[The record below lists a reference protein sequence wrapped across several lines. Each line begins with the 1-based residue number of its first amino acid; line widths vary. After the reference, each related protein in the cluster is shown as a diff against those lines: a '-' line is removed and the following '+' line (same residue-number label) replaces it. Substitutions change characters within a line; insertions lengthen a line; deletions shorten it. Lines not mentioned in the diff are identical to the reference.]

1 MEPNFDLGAYEPPV
15 SLWGIVEQHIPV
27 HEHEEIKG
35 MLGESLIDQSI
46 ELRAEVIIYIKTAF
60 LRFELQRKVSAYL
73 INHMLSHYIP
83 CTSLSFLLTLK
94 YQSVGFNS
102 GFTQPVA

>member
-46 ELRAEVIIYIKTAF
+46 ELRAEVIKNNI
-60 LRFELQRKVSAYL
+60 S
-73 INHMLSHYIP
+73 
-83 CTSLSFLLTLK
+83 
-94 YQSVGFNS
+94 
-102 GFTQPVA
+102 

>member
-60 LRFELQRKVSAYL
+60 LRFELQRKVICL
-73 INHMLSHYIP
+73 
-83 CTSLSFLLTLK
+83 
-94 YQSVGFNS
+94 FN
-102 GFTQPVA
+102 